1 MSVPERIVKQFKGK
15 VPQYLVDLFKW
26 KARHTEERRKKH
38 AAQLAKIER
47 EKREALERRNALRRP
62 PRNVRIVGRFIEW
75 DPPTTVHERAPNYY
89 IVSEQ
94 GHNGEWFVH
103 GTHIRHLHNQKRY
116 RCLLNPGIAAK
127 VESDYGD
134 GGLGVHFYSPTVYP
148 PTEAKPNPIKPA
160 DCKPEPTREARVL
173 ASLQS
178 YKGPYTFARKVPIL
192 SDLRRHSGVSDL
204 SRKERNRFWKLHCEL
219 YRGGK

>member
-1 MSVPERIVKQFKGK
+1 MIPDKIKKQFGGK
-15 VPQYLVDLFKW
+15 VPQYLVDLFAW

-116 RCLLNPGIAAK
+116 RCLLNPGIAAC

-134 GGLGVHFYSPTVYP
+134 GGLGVHFYSETVRPKKTEPEPEPT
-148 PTEAKPNPIKPA
+148 KPA
-160 DCKPEPTREARVL
+160 ELGQTREARVL
-173 ASLQS
+173 ASLQTYS
-178 YKGPYTFARKVPIL
+178 GPYTFARKVPIL

-204 SRKERNRFWKLHCEL
+204 TRKERNRFWKLHLKL